1 MIQLIAQLLNVDD
14 SQVQLVGAEIL
25 ISCKTGGEQ
34 MRLTGHWAEVTNQWA
49 DFYTY
54 LVLIRGEDRT
64 ALPLAR
70 SLFIRAPEFD
80 PNCEAVNSGRHPD

>member
-34 MRLTGHWAEVTNQWA
+34 MRLTGTGQ
-49 DFYTY
+49 
-54 LVLIRGEDRT
+54 R
-64 ALPLAR
+64 
-70 SLFIRAPEFD
+70 
-80 PNCEAVNSGRHPD
+80 